1 MEVCVLLLLQGAPGE
16 LRPSCTRAGA
26 QSLMLTCRWV
36 LAQSLGSGAGC
47 SLSSTCIDSLPG
59 QADVSL
65 LSSLSSR
72 LKAEH
77 CQG

>member
-1 MEVCVLLLLQGAPGE
+1 MEVCVLLLQGAPGE
-16 LRPSCTRAGA
+16 LRSSCTTARA

-36 LAQSLGSGAGC
+36 LARSLGSGAGC
-47 SLSSTCIDSLPG
+47 SLSSTCIHSLPG

-65 LSSLSSR
+65 LFSLSIH
-72 LKAEH
+72 LKAER